1 MGLKLKFGKG
11 GLKGFVIQHAE
22 KGIFGMVLVL
32 VAAFIYSSATQ
43 ETVEQGESPNSLKG
57 GAAGA
62 LNTLQS
68 GNPWAALAPERL
80 AKIDD
85 YPKLAQ
91 SARQPVD
98 DAAYRGT
105 IPWIKELI
113 PRQQK
118 RQDPEVYAPVQPEAE
133 AGMFAMVTRITRP
146 DDAWLG
152 DKDAVEAP
160 QEKPKPK
167 PKKERRPRGGGY
179 GDMYGD
185 MYGGS
190 GGGSMGM
197 PPGYGEE
204 MAMPT
209 MEYGSEM
216 GSGMGSGMG
225 AYGTGVMGGRRTLG
239 QFYIKHYLS
248 KGYRPTV
255 GMGTPGVAARSMPVV
270 AVKALV
276 PFEKQWE
283 EYERALAN
291 ATGYSPMHDI
301 PKYLLFVAERAE
313 VTDDADAPLKWQTVS
328 NSSFAME
335 WARKNYAGVPPEVA
349 DEAYLLPGTL
359 TMPVPPVLLQPYDAL
374 ALHSEIPRKKLA
386 SPLAMGQQPG
396 AAAGEQAAGQE
407 EAAAAPQPT
416 DDFSEG
422 LPRIPMGGAPGMGG
436 MAGMGGYGTMPGM
449 TPGMGYPSGGEMTYG
464 SEGGMYGGMYGG
476 TTGMEYGSG
485 GGYPGA
491 TGSMPGEYGM
501 PGGYGMPGVRMPV
514 VKHKMVRFFDFTA
527 QPGKSYRYRVRVMM
541 EDPNR
546 PLDKNAE
553 PNPRILD
560 QAVADRLAKI
570 IADDE
575 EYIKTS
581 GKLRRTSWRQTDWS
595 EPSNVV
601 TVVSPERFAGGG
613 ATSARSVK
621 LSLTGPT
628 VELEEARGKMVTVVW
643 DQRRA
648 TEVPAEREVLR
659 GAFLSFTHTADV
671 LQPLTLQIK
680 RIEDYTFDTDAFV
693 ADLRGGESLL
703 VDVDKTSKEETPLPV
718 PGEYLIVDGDG
729 SLVVCNEV
737 DDAEEYRR
745 LLFIEDRPRAAGTMA
760 PASGYDDMMGYPSSY
775 PSYGS

>member
-11 GLKGFVIQHAE
+11 GLKGFLAQHVE

-91 SARQPVD
+91 NARQPVD

-105 IPWIKELI
+105 IPWIKELV

-118 RQDPEVYAPVQPEAE
+118 RQDPEIYAPVQPEAE
-133 AGMFAMVTRITRP
+133 AGVFAMVTRLTRP

-160 QEKPKPK
+160 PEKPKPK
-167 PKKERRPRGGGY
+167 PRRDRRSRNNPY

-190 GGGSMGM
+190 GEGSMGM
-197 PPGYGEE
+197 PPGYAEGSMGMPSGYSEE
-204 MAMPT
+204 MGMPSP
-209 MEYGSEM
+209 EYGSEM
-216 GSGMGSGMG
+216 GG
-225 AYGTGVMGGRRTLG
+225 YGTGVMGGRRTLG

-248 KGYRPTV
+248 KGYRPTI
-255 GMGTPGVAARSMPVV
+255 GMGTPGIAARSFPVV

-313 VTDDADAPLKWQTVS
+313 VTDDPDAPLKWQTVS

-335 WARKNYAGVPPEVA
+335 WARKNYAGVPPEMA

-359 TMPVPPVLLQPYDAL
+359 TMPVPPVLLQPYDEL

-386 SPLAMGQQPG
+386 MPYAMGQQPG
-396 AAAGEQAAGQE
+396 TEEGEEGTEQEQAAAE
-407 EAAAAPQPT
+407 PQPS

-422 LPRIPMGGAPGMGG
+422 LPRIPLAGTPGMGG
-436 MAGMGGYGTMPGM
+436 MGSYGTMPGM
-449 TPGMGYPSGGEMTYG
+449 GYPGSEMTYG
-464 SEGGMYGGMYGG
+464 GEGGMYGS
-476 TTGMEYGSG
+476 TPGMEYGSSG
-485 GGYPGA
+485 AYPGA

-501 PGGYGMPGVRMPV
+501 SGGYGMPGVQQPL
-514 VKHKMVRFFDFTA
+514 VKYKMVRFFDFTA
-527 QPGKSYRYRVRVMM
+527 QPGKSYQYRVRVMM

-575 EYIKTS
+575 EYIKTN
-581 GKLRRTSWRQTDWS
+581 GKFRRTAWRQTDWS

-601 TVVSPERFAGGG
+601 TVESPERFVGGG

-621 LSLTGPT
+621 LSLTGPS
-628 VELEEARGKMVTVVW
+628 VELEEAKGKVVTVVW

-648 TEVPAEREVLR
+648 TEMPAEREVLR
-659 GAFLSFTHTADV
+659 GEFFNFTHTADV

-680 RIEDYTFDTDAFV
+680 RIEDYNFDTDAFV
-693 ADLRGGESLL
+693 ADLRGGEPLL

-729 SLVVCNEV
+729 SLIVCNEV
-737 DDAEEYRR
+737 DDAEDYRR
-745 LLFIEDRPRAAGTMA
+745 LLFIEDRPQMGGTAA
-760 PASGYDDMMGYPSSY
+760 PASGYEDMMSYPSSY
-775 PSYGS
+775 PSYGP